1 MKQTNLQKAQVRL
14 REKFIK
20 NGVKMLAPETVYFSK
35 DTKIGKNVTIEPYVV
50 LGEKVK
56 IQNNSKIKS
65 FSHLEN
71 VKIENNVTVGPFA
84 RLRPGTVLKSGSR
97 VGNFVEIKK
106 SSVGKNSKINHL
118 SYIGDTNIGNFVNI
132 GAGTITCNYDGK
144 NKNKTIIKNK
154 VFVGSNSSLVA
165 PVTLNEKSTIGAG
178 SVITK
183 NVKKNSLALT
193 RSNQSEVKN
202 YKRIIT
208 QETLDWWKSQG
219 SEAQKWITP
228 SDDDQK
234 ISKLYDWF
242 WENSPTDIKNF
253 YTRGNTFDPIF
264 LQSLMADTDRPMP
277 YNWWQ
282 IRDTRSYIEGLAW
295 GSELIHDYIPPG
307 CEGFTKHDPKHD
319 IALDVMRMQTIAR
332 AIV

>member
-1 MKQTNLQKAQVRL
+1 MKQTNLQKAQTRL

-84 RLRPGTVLKSGSR
+84 RVRPGTVLKSGSR

-106 SSVGKNSKINHL
+106 SSVGKNSKVNHL

-193 RSNQSEVKN
+193 RSSQSEIKN
-202 YKRIIT
+202 YKR
-208 QETLDWWKSQG
+208 K
-219 SEAQKWITP
+219 K
-228 SDDDQK
+228 
-234 ISKLYDWF
+234 
-242 WENSPTDIKNF
+242 
-253 YTRGNTFDPIF
+253 
-264 LQSLMADTDRPMP
+264 
-277 YNWWQ
+277 
-282 IRDTRSYIEGLAW
+282 
-295 GSELIHDYIPPG
+295 
-307 CEGFTKHDPKHD
+307 
-319 IALDVMRMQTIAR
+319 
-332 AIV
+332 